1 MTKSRSLALI
11 GTVVA
16 GTLLVGY
23 TAQADPAAD
32 SAPRSRTPH
41 VESVSPALA
50 KYDKERVQE
59 LWNDDSLSRRDRG
72 LITIA
77 VLIAS
82 GQTQEL
88 GRYTDRALDD
98 GLSAAEISEA
108 VAQLAFYSGWQSA
121 KAAVPV
127 IAEVFHRH
135 GVDADQLPERDPEPL
150 PQDQEAEQAREKR
163 VQEQYGSVSQGVVDD
178 TDDVLFDDLWL
189 RPDLKPRDR
198 SLVTVVALIATG
210 QSGQITVHL
219 NKAMD
224 AGLTDDEVDAMLNHA
239 AYFTG
244 WPKVFTAMPVIRD
257 VLESR

>member
-1 MTKSRSLALI
+1 MTKPRTIALI
-11 GTVVA
+11 ATIAA
-16 GTLLVGY
+16 GTFLAGY
-23 TAQADPAAD
+23 TAQADPGSA
-32 SAPRSRTPH
+32 SAPRSRTSQI
-41 VESVSPALA
+41 ESVSPALA

-77 VLIAS
+77 ALIS
-82 GQTQEL
+82 NGQTQEL

-98 GLSAAEISEA
+98 GLSAAEISET
-108 VAQLAFYSGWQSA
+108 VTHLAFYTGWQNA
-121 KAAVPV
+121 KAAVPP
-127 IAEVFHRH
+127 IAKVFAAH
-135 GVDADQLPERDPEPL
+135 GISADQLPERDPELL
-150 PQDQEAEQAREKR
+150 PQDQEAERAREQR
-163 VQEQYGSVSQGVVDD
+163 VQEQYGGVSQGVVDD

-198 SLVTVVALIATG
+198 SLITVVALVATG

-219 NKAMD
+219 TKAMD
-224 AGLTDDEVDAMLNHA
+224 AGLTDDEVDATLNHL

-257 VLESR
+257 VLRSR